1 METEGTQKRIVF
13 TWPEISPTKSDAA
26 DRRQNSQR
34 CFKSKDS
41 SHVGWEQGLSKHANS
56 GRVSSTGLFSQK
68 GSHVR
73 ILTSLQVQKSSSA
86 PLERMWLQRQPKFRD
101 SSTHQRRVSW
111 CSALRHTRPW
121 LPPPFPYTPVST
133 NRIPTPFFSSP
144 STMVPGLQSRKFL
157 GQPPPWLRQLCRA
170 PKCRRAVRFVPACR
184 RTLQEQ
190 GGARGHRS
198 GHLAFPFL
206 VVQDA

>member
-1 METEGTQKRIVF
+1 MLGAGHGSALDPF
-13 TWPEISPTKSDAA
+13 AL
-26 DRRQNSQR
+26 RRERSRQSNPQPR
-34 CFKSKDS
+34 
-41 SHVGWEQGLSKHANS
+41 
-56 GRVSSTGLFSQK
+56 SSTCLFSQK

-101 SSTHQRRVSW
+101 SPTHQRRVSG
-111 CSALRHTRPW
+111 CSALSHTRPW
-121 LPPPFPYTPVST
+121 LPPPFPHTPVST
-133 NRIPTPFFSSP
+133 NRIPTP
-144 STMVPGLQSRKFL
+144 STMVPGLQCRKFL

-170 PKCRRAVRFVPACR
+170 PKCRQAVRFVPACL

-190 GGARGHRS
+190 GGARGLRS

-206 VVQDA
+206 VVQDS